1 MGVGQ
6 SLFKAQGGIYSLRKQ
21 WGDGA
26 DSVWGKQSPVTL
38 CLNLSVVGGLILIME
53 KSVVFSA
60 PCLKPLILAHF
71 RVSEK

>member
-1 MGVGQ
+1 MGG
-6 SLFKAQGGIYSLRKQ
+6 SLFKTPRMRNSLIKQ

-38 CLNLSVVGGLILIME
+38 CASLSVPSDLLLIVG
-53 KSVVFSA
+53 KSAVFSA

-71 RVSEK
+71 RGLL

>member
-1 MGVGQ
+1 MIN
-6 SLFKAQGGIYSLRKQ
+6 SLIKQ

-26 DSVWGKQSPVTL
+26 NSVWGKQSPVTL
-38 CLNLSVVGGLILIME
+38 FLNLSDPSDLILIME

-60 PCLKPLILAHF
+60 TCQKPLILAHF

>member
-1 MGVGQ
+1 MRNN
-6 SLFKAQGGIYSLRKQ
+6 LIKQ

-26 DSVWGKQSPVTL
+26 NSVWGIDSPVTL
-38 CLNLSVVGGLILIME
+38 CPDLSVLSDLILIME
-53 KSVVFSA
+53 KSVIFSA

>member
-1 MGVGQ
+1 MRN
-6 SLFKAQGGIYSLRKQ
+6 SLIKQ

-38 CLNLSVVGGLILIME
+38 CLNLSVVGDLILIME